1 MSKTIFSN
9 HLKREERDF
18 IQTAEKI
25 NSTVLLRL
33 SNQDNI
39 NQLIRSKDKA
49 KNFRDYPKMKA
60 DLKRL
65 LKMKLFLK
73 DTLYKS
79 GEFQKMF
86 QDLELGYKQKCETM
100 MLQNIEQTIA
110 QQKFIYKAE
119 S

>member
-39 NQLIRSKDKA
+39 N
-49 KNFRDYPKMKA
+49 
-60 DLKRL
+60 
-65 LKMKLFLK
+65 
-73 DTLYKS
+73 
-79 GEFQKMF
+79 
-86 QDLELGYKQKCETM
+86 
-100 MLQNIEQTIA
+100 
-110 QQKFIYKAE
+110 
-119 S
+119 